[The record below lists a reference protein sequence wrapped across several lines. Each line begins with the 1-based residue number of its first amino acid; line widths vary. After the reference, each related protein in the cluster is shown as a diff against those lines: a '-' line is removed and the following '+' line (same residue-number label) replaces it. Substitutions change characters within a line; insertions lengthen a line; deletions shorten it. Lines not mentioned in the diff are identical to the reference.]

1 MNIDAGIVH
10 HLLLSIDEGLQMAKR
25 TYSTVEALLAEY
37 EDLRPALR
45 FDGSTVEDWTLWRR
59 KMRHALLD
67 VLGVDYSDR
76 RLRTPLEPEVV
87 AEADV
92 SHSIRRK
99 VIFQADANAT
109 IIAYLY
115 IPKDAEE
122 PRPVVVALN
131 GHGRGAKD
139 VIGEDDGDP
148 HYAGHIRDDN
158 YNYADQAAARGFVVL
173 APEQRGWGE
182 RREPREIEAQ
192 NPEVSSCQVASLS
205 AMLFGKTLVALRAF
219 DVSRCIDYLSL
230 VPEADVARVGCMGL
244 SGGGTV
250 TTYASAVDERI
261 KAACISGF
269 FCTYRGSIL
278 AMDHCI
284 CNYQP
289 GILRYGEQDDVT
301 GLIAP
306 RPLLIEAGRD
316 DPIFPLEHVQK
327 AYAHLQRIYA
337 AAGAPDALDIDIFE
351 GGHRF
356 SGRKTFDFFAR
367 FL

>member
-1 MNIDAGIVH
+1 
-10 HLLLSIDEGLQMAKR
+10 MAKR
-25 TYSTVEALLAEY
+25 TYSTVDALLAEY

-45 FDGSTVEDWTLWRR
+45 FDGSTREDWRIWRR
-59 KMRHALLD
+59 KMRRALLD

-76 RLRTPLEPEVV
+76 RLTTPLEPQVIGET
-87 AEADV
+87 DV
-92 SHSIRRK
+92 GHSIRRK
-99 VIFQADANAT
+99 VIFQADAYAA

-115 IPKDAEE
+115 LPKGADG

-148 HYAGHIRDDN
+148 HYARHIRDDN
-158 YNYADQAAARGFVVL
+158 YNYADQAAAHGFVVL

-182 RREPREIEAQ
+182 RRERREIEAG
-192 NPEVSSCQVASLS
+192 NPEVSSCQVASLT

-219 DVSRCIDYLSL
+219 DVCRCIDYLST
-230 VPEADVARVGCMGL
+230 VPEADVSRVGCMGL

-250 TTYASAVDERI
+250 TTYAAAVDKRI
-261 KAACISGF
+261 RAACISGF
-269 FCTYRGSIL
+269 FCTFRGSIM

-289 GILRYGEQDDVT
+289 KILRYGEQDDVT

-306 RPLLIEAGRD
+306 RALLIEAGRD

-337 AAGAPDALDIDIFE
+337 AAGAPQALDIDVFE

-356 SGRKTFDFFAR
+356 SGRKTFDFFR
-367 FL
+367 SHLWGTDGRT